1 MIVCF
6 TAGCVDSEVVKE
18 VITSRDIRVPSPRAG
33 LLDEMALALDSQS
46 LVLADWKFLGAKLG
60 VPRKILK
67 QFERSSVQSPTN
79 RLFEYLAVTRPQITL
94 KTLMEVLLLM
104 NRNDLIQFIGDENLG
119 GKFNG

>member
-1 MIVCF
+1 
-6 TAGCVDSEVVKE
+6 
-18 VITSRDIRVPSPRAG
+18 
-33 LLDEMALALDSQS
+33 MALALDSQS
-46 LVLADWKFLGAKLG
+46 LVLANWKFLGANLG

-94 KTLMEVLLLM
+94 KTLMEALVLV
-104 NRNDLIQFIGDENLG
+104 NRNDLIKFIKDENPG